1 MWDDLDVAP
10 TSETAD
16 AGEIVAASER
26 IGSEIAGPLADK
38 IDRDA
43 RFPQEALDALRSA
56 QVLSALVPE
65 SLGGPGVPLSQVA
78 RSVTA
83 LSRHCASTGM
93 IVAMHHI
100 QVACLVR
107 HGRTDW
113 MHGYLRSLAA
123 EQWLLASATTEVG
136 TGGDTRS
143 SVCAVEQTGNRFSL
157 EKDAPTISYGEY
169 ADGVLVTARAG
180 ADSPPSDQVL
190 ALIVPP
196 ELSLIRMAPWNALG
210 FRGTC
215 SHSYALRGS
224 GDVEQILSDPFMT
237 VSSHTMLPTS
247 HVLWASVW
255 LGIATSAIE
264 MARAYVRAEAR
275 RKPGIEPPG
284 ALRCAEL
291 IGVFEQFRGLVD
303 RGLARYQAALNDGET
318 LDNLGFAIE
327 MNALKTSSSTLVL
340 DVVNRAMLICGIA
353 GYREDSPYF
362 LGRLLR
368 DAHGAALMLNNDR
381 ILGVTAR
388 MLLIHKGDA

>member
-10 TSETAD
+10 SPGASD
-16 AGEIVAASER
+16 AKIVASCER
-26 IGSEIAGPLADK
+26 IAFEISAPLADE

-43 RFPQEALDALRSA
+43 RFPHEAIDALRSA

-65 SLGGPGVPLSQVA
+65 SLAGPEVPLSDVA

-100 QVACLVR
+100 QVACLAR
-107 HGRTDW
+107 HGRTEW
-113 MHGYLRSLAA
+113 MHRYLRSLVD
-123 EQWLLASATTEVG
+123 EQWLLASATTEIG

-143 SVCAVEQTGNRFSL
+143 SVCALEKAGHRFSL
-157 EKDAPTISYGEY
+157 EKEAPTISYGEY
-169 ADGVLVTARAG
+169 ADGVLATARAG
-180 ADSPPSDQVL
+180 TDSPPSDQALVLLVPPDL
-190 ALIVPP
+190 ALT
-196 ELSLIRMAPWNALG
+196 RTAPWNALG
-210 FRGTC
+210 FRATC
-215 SHSYALRGS
+215 SHSYSLRGS
-224 GDVEQILSDPFMT
+224 GDVDQILSDPFMT
-237 VSSHTMLPTS
+237 ISSHTMLPTS

-255 LGIATSAIE
+255 LGIAMSAVDL
-264 MARAYVRAEAR
+264 ARAYVRAEAR
-275 RKPGIEPPG
+275 RRPGIEPAG

-291 IGVFEQFRGLVD
+291 IGIFEQFRGLVD
-303 RGLARYQAALNDGET
+303 RGLARYESALPDGES
-318 LDNLGFAIE
+318 LDSLGFAIE
-327 MNALKTSSSTLVL
+327 MNALKTSSSTLVV
-340 DVVNRAMLICGIA
+340 DVVSRAMLICGIA

-388 MLLIHKGDA
+388 MLLVHKGDS